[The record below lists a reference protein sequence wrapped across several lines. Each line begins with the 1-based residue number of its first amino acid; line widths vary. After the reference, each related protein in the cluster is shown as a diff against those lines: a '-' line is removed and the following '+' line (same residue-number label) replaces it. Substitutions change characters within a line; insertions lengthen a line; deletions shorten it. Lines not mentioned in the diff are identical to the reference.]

1 MKKTKDN
8 TQTGKNSKNERIRA
22 CMDELKHLL
31 AMTKHEYRMLCDLCD
46 LCDIAH
52 PTCRESMRV
61 ALLASLA
68 KDFEML
74 FWSYYDKVII
84 RDVMTTTGMDSDKSL
99 DAIIEHTQKQIVN
112 YMSIRGG
119 VVSKQEL
126 LFVFGESEMT
136 RDAIDGLIDDES
148 EMTRDAIDGL
158 IDDESE
164 MTRDAIDGLID
175 DEKIAVVIRSQ
186 W

>member
-46 LCDIAH
+46 LAH

-68 KDFEML
+68 KDVGML
-74 FWSYYDKVII
+74 FGSYYDKVIV
-84 RDVMTTTGMDSDKSL
+84 RDVMTDTGIDSDESR
-99 DAIIEHTQKQIVN
+99 DAIIEHTQKQIVD

-119 VVSKQEL
+119 VVSKPEL
-126 LFVFGESEMT
+126 MFVFGESEMT
-136 RDAIDGLIDDES
+136 SDAIDGLIDDK
-148 EMTRDAIDGL
+148 
-158 IDDESE
+158 
-164 MTRDAIDGLID
+164 
-175 DEKIAVVIRSQ
+175 KIAVVNGEFTTIGYSFGNCYSLY
-186 W
+186 

>member
-31 AMTKHEYRMLCDLCD
+31 AMTKHEHAMLVDLCE
-46 LCDIAH
+46 LAH

-68 KDFEML
+68 KDVEML
-74 FWSYYDKVII
+74 FGSYYDKVIA
-84 RDVMTTTGMDSDKSL
+84 RGVMTDTGMESDESL
-99 DAIIEHTQKQIVN
+99 DAIIEHTQNQIVD

-119 VVSKQEL
+119 VVSKPEL
-126 LFVFGESEMT
+126 MFVFGESEMT
-136 RDAIDGLIDDES
+136 RDALDS
-148 EMTRDAIDGL
+148 M
-158 IDDESE
+158 
-164 MTRDAIDGLID
+164 ID
-175 DEKIAVVIRSQ
+175 DEKIAVVNGEFTTIGYYFPKA
-186 W
+186 

>member
-31 AMTKHEYRMLCDLCD
+31 AMTKHEYSMLCD

-68 KDFEML
+68 KDVEML
-74 FWSYYDKVII
+74 FGSYYDKVIV
-84 RDVMTTTGMDSDKSL
+84 RDVLGSTGMDSDESL
-99 DAIIEHTQKQIVN
+99 DAIIENTQNQIVD

-119 VVSKQEL
+119 VVSKPEVM
-126 LFVFGESEMT
+126 FVFGESDIT
-136 RDAIDGLIDDES
+136 RDAL
-148 EMTRDAIDGL
+148 
-158 IDDESE
+158 
-164 MTRDAIDGLID
+164 DGLID
-175 DEKIAVVIRSQ
+175 DEKIAVVNGEFTTIGYYFPKA
-186 W
+186 

>member
-1 MKKTKDN
+1 MRKTKDN

-31 AMTKHEYRMLCDLCD
+31 AMTKHEYSMLCD

-68 KDFEML
+68 KDVEML
-74 FWSYYDKVII
+74 FGSYYDKVIV
-84 RDVMTTTGMDSDKSL
+84 RDVMTTTGMDSNESL
-99 DAIIEHTQKQIVN
+99 DAIIENTQNQIVD

-119 VVSKQEL
+119 VVSKPEVM
-126 LFVFGESEMT
+126 FVFGESDMT
-136 RDAIDGLIDDES
+136 RDAL
-148 EMTRDAIDGL
+148 
-158 IDDESE
+158 
-164 MTRDAIDGLID
+164 DGLID
-175 DEKIAVVIRSQ
+175 DEKIAVVNGEFTTIGYYFPKA
-186 W
+186 

>member
-31 AMTKHEYRMLCDLCD
+31 AMTKHEYAMLVDLCE
-46 LCDIAH
+46 IAH

-68 KDFEML
+68 KDVEML
-74 FWSYYDKVII
+74 FGSYYDKVIV
-84 RDVMTTTGMDSDKSL
+84 RDVLDSTGLESPEAIE
-99 DAIIEHTQKQIVN
+99 AIIENTQNQIVD

-119 VVSKQEL
+119 VVSKPEL
-126 LFVFGESEMT
+126 MFVFGEG
-136 RDAIDGLIDDES
+136 D
-148 EMTRDAIDGL
+148 
-158 IDDESE
+158 

-175 DEKIAVVIRSQ
+175 DEKIAVVNGEFTTIGYYFPKA
-186 W
+186 

>member
-31 AMTKHEYRMLCDLCD
+31 AMTKHEYAMLVDLCE
-46 LCDIAH
+46 IAH

-68 KDFEML
+68 KDVEML
-74 FWSYYDKVII
+74 FGSYYDKVIV
-84 RDVMTTTGMDSDKSL
+84 RDVLDSTGPESPEAIE
-99 DAIIEHTQKQIVN
+99 AIIENTQNQIVD

-119 VVSKQEL
+119 VVSKPEL
-126 LFVFGESEMT
+126 MFVFGEG
-136 RDAIDGLIDDES
+136 D
-148 EMTRDAIDGL
+148 
-158 IDDESE
+158 

-175 DEKIAVVIRSQ
+175 DEKIAVVNGEFTTIGYYFPKA
-186 W
+186 

>member
-8 TQTGKNSKNERIRA
+8 TQTGKNRKNERIRA

-31 AMTKHEYRMLCDLCD
+31 AMTKHEHTMLVDLCE
-46 LCDIAH
+46 IAH

-68 KDFEML
+68 KDVEML
-74 FWSYYDKVII
+74 FGSYYDKVIV
-84 RDVMTTTGMDSDKSL
+84 RDVLDSTGLESPEAIE
-99 DAIIEHTQKQIVN
+99 AIIKNTQNQIVD

-119 VVSKQEL
+119 VVSKPEVM
-126 LFVFGESEMT
+126 FVFG
-136 RDAIDGLIDDES
+136 
-148 EMTRDAIDGL
+148 
-158 IDDESE
+158 ESE

-175 DEKIAVVIRSQ
+175 DEKIAVVNGEFTTIGYYFPKA
-186 W
+186 

>member
-31 AMTKHEYRMLCDLCD
+31 AMTKHEHAMLADLCE
-46 LCDIAH
+46 IAH

-68 KDFEML
+68 KDVEML
-74 FWSYYDKVII
+74 FGSYYDKVIV
-84 RDVMTTTGMDSDKSL
+84 RDVMTDTGMDSDESL
-99 DAIIEHTQKQIVN
+99 DAIIENTQNQIVD

-119 VVSKQEL
+119 VVSKPEL
-126 LFVFGESEMT
+126 MFVFGEG
-136 RDAIDGLIDDES
+136 D
-148 EMTRDAIDGL
+148 
-158 IDDESE
+158 

-175 DEKIAVVIRSQ
+175 DEKIAVVNGEFTTIGYYFPKA
-186 W
+186 

>member
-22 CMDELKHLL
+22 CIDELKHLL
-31 AMTKHEYRMLCDLCD
+31 AMTKHEHAMLVDLCD
-46 LCDIAH
+46 LAH

-68 KDFEML
+68 KDVEML
-74 FWSYYDKVII
+74 FGSYYDKVIV
-84 RDVMTTTGMDSDKSL
+84 RNVMTTTGMDSDESL
-99 DAIIEHTQKQIVN
+99 DGIIENTQNQIVD

-119 VVSKQEL
+119 VVSKPEVM
-126 LFVFGESEMT
+126 FVFG
-136 RDAIDGLIDDES
+136 
-148 EMTRDAIDGL
+148 
-158 IDDESE
+158 ESE

-175 DEKIAVVIRSQ
+175 DEKIAVVNGEFTTIGYYFPKA
-186 W
+186 

>member
-31 AMTKHEYRMLCDLCD
+31 AMTKHEHAMLVDLCD
-46 LCDIAH
+46 LAH

-68 KDFEML
+68 KDVEML
-74 FWSYYDKVII
+74 FGSYYDKVIV
-84 RDVMTTTGMDSDKSL
+84 RNVMTDTGMESDESL
-99 DAIIEHTQKQIVN
+99 DAIIENTQNQIVD

-119 VVSKQEL
+119 VVSKPEVM
-126 LFVFGESEMT
+126 FVFGESEMT
-136 RDAIDGLIDDES
+136 RDAL
-148 EMTRDAIDGL
+148 
-158 IDDESE
+158 
-164 MTRDAIDGLID
+164 DGLID
-175 DEKIAVVIRSQ
+175 DEKIAVVNGEFTTIGYYFPNA
-186 W
+186 

>member
-31 AMTKHEYRMLCDLCD
+31 AMTKHEHAMLVDLCE
-46 LCDIAH
+46 IAH

-68 KDFEML
+68 KDVEML
-74 FWSYYDKVII
+74 FGSYYDKVIV
-84 RDVMTTTGMDSDKSL
+84 RDVLDSTGMESPEAIE
-99 DAIIEHTQKQIVN
+99 AIIEHTQNQIVD

-119 VVSKQEL
+119 VVSKPEL
-126 LFVFGESEMT
+126 MFVFGESEMT
-136 RDAIDGLIDDES
+136 RDALDS
-148 EMTRDAIDGL
+148 M
-158 IDDESE
+158 
-164 MTRDAIDGLID
+164 ID
-175 DEKIAVVIRSQ
+175 DEKIAVVNGEFTTIGYYFPKA
-186 W
+186 

>member
-31 AMTKHEYRMLCDLCD
+31 AMTKHEHAMLVDLCD
-46 LCDIAH
+46 LAH

-68 KDFEML
+68 KDVEML
-74 FWSYYDKVII
+74 FGSYYDKVIT
-84 RDVMTTTGMDSDKSL
+84 RDVMTTTGMDSNESL
-99 DAIIEHTQKQIVN
+99 DAIIENTQNQIVD

-119 VVSKQEL
+119 VVSKPEL
-126 LFVFGESEMT
+126 MFVFGES
-136 RDAIDGLIDDES
+136 DI
-148 EMTRDAIDGL
+148 
-158 IDDESE
+158 
-164 MTRDAIDGLID
+164 TRDAIDGLID
-175 DEKIAVVIRSQ
+175 DEKIAVVNGEFTTIGYYFPKA
-186 W
+186 

>member
-8 TQTGKNSKNERIRA
+8 TQTGKNRKNERIRA

-31 AMTKHEYRMLCDLCD
+31 AMTKHEHTMLVDLCE
-46 LCDIAH
+46 IAH

-68 KDFEML
+68 KDVEML
-74 FWSYYDKVII
+74 FGSYYDKVIV
-84 RDVMTTTGMDSDKSL
+84 RDVLDSTGLESPEAIE
-99 DAIIEHTQKQIVN
+99 AIIENTQNQIVD

-119 VVSKQEL
+119 VVSKPEVM
-126 LFVFGESEMT
+126 FIFG
-136 RDAIDGLIDDES
+136 
-148 EMTRDAIDGL
+148 
-158 IDDESE
+158 ESE

-175 DEKIAVVIRSQ
+175 DEKIAVVNGEFTTIGYYFPKA
-186 W
+186 

>member
-31 AMTKHEYRMLCDLCD
+31 AMTKHEHAMLVDLCD
-46 LCDIAH
+46 LAH

-68 KDFEML
+68 KDVEML
-74 FWSYYDKVII
+74 FGSYYDKVIV
-84 RDVMTTTGMDSDKSL
+84 RNVMTDTGMESDESL
-99 DAIIEHTQKQIVN
+99 DAIIENTQNQIVD

-119 VVSKQEL
+119 VVSKPEL
-126 LFVFGESEMT
+126 MFVFGESEMT
-136 RDAIDGLIDDES
+136 RDAL
-148 EMTRDAIDGL
+148 
-158 IDDESE
+158 
-164 MTRDAIDGLID
+164 DGLID
-175 DEKIAVVIRSQ
+175 DEKIAVVNGEFTTIGYYFPKA
-186 W
+186 